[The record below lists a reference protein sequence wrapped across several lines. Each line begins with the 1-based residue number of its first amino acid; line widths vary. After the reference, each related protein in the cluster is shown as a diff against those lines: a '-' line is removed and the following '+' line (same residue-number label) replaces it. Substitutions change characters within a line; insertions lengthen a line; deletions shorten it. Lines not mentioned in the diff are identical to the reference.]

1 MKTKISIVLMAFVLF
16 SISTAKA
23 QQKEVKTTAHKHVEK
38 GMYVCPMHADIKSE
52 KPGTCSICKMDL
64 KKMEQKTD
72 STKMKHK
79 LMKQPVYS
87 CPMHADIKSN
97 KPANCSKCGMKLVLK
112 KETKDTDQKK

>member
-1 MKTKISIVLMAFVLF
+1 
-16 SISTAKA
+16 
-23 QQKEVKTTAHKHVEK
+23 
-38 GMYVCPMHADIKSE
+38 
-52 KPGTCSICKMDL
+52 
-64 KKMEQKTD
+64 MELKTD